1 MSSDET
7 RIVRSEENMNEAK
20 VNQSKKP
27 IDKVLSY
34 IGTINDL
41 SDIWNFEKEW
51 SYRGTI

>member
-1 MSSDET
+1 MVCRFNAPWVSSDET

-41 SDIWNFEKEW
+41 SDI
-51 SYRGTI
+51 